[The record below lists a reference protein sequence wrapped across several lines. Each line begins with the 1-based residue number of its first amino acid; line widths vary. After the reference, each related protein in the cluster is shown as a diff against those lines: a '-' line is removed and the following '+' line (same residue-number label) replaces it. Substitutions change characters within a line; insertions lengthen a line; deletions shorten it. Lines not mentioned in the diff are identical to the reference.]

1 ALMFAVMTGPDPRD
15 PLALPHTGEDWAR
28 IADAAS
34 IRGLRVAWTP
44 DLGGA
49 AAVDPGVASI
59 CRKAARVFPDLGCSL
74 EDASPEIG
82 NIRDPFLALN
92 ASLRLAS
99 IGKYL
104 DQWRDQLDAIPVPCG
119 WTESGLPI
127 GLQIVGGWRQDAL
140 VLRAAAAFETAAPWA
155 DRRPALP

>member
-1 ALMFAVMTGPDPRD
+1 MTGPDPRD

-28 IADAAS
+28 IADHAS

-49 AAVDPGVASI
+49 AAVDPGVAAI
-59 CRKAARVFPDLGCSL
+59 CRKAARVFPELGCSL

-92 ASLRLAS
+92 TSLRLAS
-99 IGKYL
+99 IGNYL
-104 DQWRDQLDAIPVPCG
+104 DQWRDQMDPNPVRRLELRRSPTIPDVARA
-119 WTESGLPI
+119 EV
-127 GLQIVGGWRQDAL
+127 Q
-140 VLRAAAAFETAAPWA
+140 RAASHHRPRPFLARHDLVVLPTAAL
-155 DRRPALP
+155 PALPLG